1 MNIKKFVFGFMILA
15 LAVLVIS
22 AQDLITAEQYF
33 KQVSNVYSQ
42 IKDYEAQ
49 VTITISKTKMT
60 GKLIFKNPGMV
71 RIDFSQPSNQV
82 IVYNGQTLIV
92 YVPEYR
98 AVFTQ
103 EVAGN
108 GAENAAM
115 ASGEGLRMMS
125 RNYIIT
131 FEKSPSPVPLSDTEP
146 EQVIKLLLKRK
157 TVAEG
162 FTTIILSINPETKLI
177 RRMEGTTLTGDKCIY
192 DFTAIKLNT
201 GITSAKFIY
210 DIPASTNVFNNFI
223 YNTDN

>member
-1 MNIKKFVFGFMILA
+1 MNNHKFITVIIVCA
-15 LAVLVIS
+15 ILVITAS
-22 AQDLITAEQYF
+22 AQDLITAEQYY
-33 KQVSNVYSQ
+33 KQVSSVYSQ
-42 IKDYEAQ
+42 VKDYEAQ

-60 GKLIFKNPGMV
+60 GKLLFKNPGMV
-71 RIDFSQPSNQV
+71 RIDFTQPASQV
-82 IVYNGQTLIV
+82 IVYNGQTLII

-103 EVAGN
+103 EVSGT
-108 GAENAAM
+108 GAESAAM
-115 ASGEGLRMMS
+115 ASGEGLRMMG

-131 FEKSPSPVPLSDTEP
+131 FEKSPTPVPLSDTEP
-146 EQVIKLLLKRK
+146 EQVVKLLLKRK

-177 RRMEGTTLTGDKCIY
+177 RRMEGTTLTGDKCIF

-201 GITSAKFIY
+201 GITSSRFLY